1 MALVIER
8 DNASSSACSGPTV
21 YVGPNLVGKL
31 HLNTFTIFREGR
43 LSDPLASATR
53 GDQELSGLFV
63 PVSGLSAARR
73 QLAEPGSSLA
83 RAARAVAQRYTKE

>member
-1 MALVIER
+1 MALDIDL
-8 DNASSSACSGPTV
+8 DNASCADGGPEV

-31 HLNTFTIFREGR
+31 HLNTFTIFRGGQLPE
-43 LSDPLASATR
+43 PLASAAR
-53 GDQELSGLFV
+53 EDQELSGLFV

>member
-1 MALVIER
+1 MALDIER
-8 DNASSSACSGPTV
+8 NGASSAAQSGPAV

-31 HLNTFTIFREGR
+31 HLNTFTIFREGK
-43 LSDPLASATR
+43 LPEPLASAAR
-53 GDQELSGLFV
+53 EDQELSRLFV
-63 PVSGLSAARR
+63 PVADLSAARG